1 MKTPREILLEHH
13 RAAELKLDTVRQ
25 AVVGELSSQTT
36 RKPRSLNGLADW
48 FLGYSSNIWRELI
61 WPSRHIWAGLA
72 AVWILIL
79 VANVS
84 MQDHSQLA
92 TAKSL
97 PAPEIIMTWRQQ
109 ERLLAELVGPDE
121 MRAAPPPKPFLP
133 RPSSERRLEILM
145 A

>member
-1 MKTPREILLEHH
+1 MKTPREILFQKHH
-13 RAAELKLDTVRQ
+13 GTEPKLHAIRHE
-25 AVVGELSSQTT
+25 VVESMRRPSILSWPI
-36 RKPRSLNGLADW
+36 RLW
-48 FLGYSSNIWRELI
+48 CELI
-61 WPSRHIWAGLA
+61 WPCRRIWAGLT

-79 VANVS
+79 VANLS

-97 PAPEIIMTWRQQ
+97 PAPEIMMTWRQQ

-121 MRAAPPPKPFLP
+121 MRAAPPPKPFLS

>member
-1 MKTPREILLEHH
+1 MKTPREILIQRHQDVVP
-13 RAAELKLDTVRQ
+13 KLDAIRHQ
-25 AVVGELSSQTT
+25 VVESTRRSSI
-36 RKPRSLNGLADW
+36 
-48 FLGYSSNIWRELI
+48 LGWPILLWRELVWPCRRI
-61 WPSRHIWAGLA
+61 WSGLT

-79 VANVS
+79 VTNVS

-121 MRAAPPPKPFLP
+121 MRAAPPPKAFLP

-145 A
+145 T